1 MKIVGIILMNL
12 LISHSIYSKD
22 TITNCRDYYYGVCLN
37 EVAIEDFDAYLAL
50 HKESEDQTIKGYHA
64 VIWFLWADF
73 YVNPIKK
80 WKCFSKGKNELE
92 ELINADYNNI
102 ELRFLRLTIQ
112 DNVPAFLG
120 YNQNIKEDK
129 DFLYNQLNNITDKD
143 LRKRIISYLSFGMA
157 KLK

>member
-1 MKIVGIILMNL
+1 MKVNYQHLIRFSLFIILITVL
-12 LISHSIYSKD
+12 LTVSCGGTKSDATVIHLSAEPNSLNPTNSTGSESTQIY
-22 TITNCRDYYYGVCLN
+22 
-37 EVAIEDFDAYLAL
+37 
-50 HKESEDQTIKGYHA
+50 YHTTQ
-64 VIWFLWADF
+64 
-73 YVNPIKK
+73 
-80 WKCFSKGKNELE
+80 